1 MIYIIALLLA
11 LSGVGCTHQD
21 FKTQKSADSVLVDTT
36 MQADSVT
43 KYQNKDSLKDSL
55 NFDSLYTKSSSEAE
69 KVYFAI
75 LKWSDFYKV
84 PKELLFGI
92 AWKET
97 TWLGKNDSNYTLSN
111 RIIQNNNYCHGTMQV
126 IWSTAVNI
134 GKIYDIP
141 VKDVKTL
148 RQDISLNVR
157 LAAAL
162 IDYLRKGNNDPYTI
176 LVNYNGHP
184 QHKYNYASSVL
195 NYITKTYNVSTGD
208 LKKILNNK

>member
-1 MIYIIALLLA
+1 
-11 LSGVGCTHQD
+11 
-21 FKTQKSADSVLVDTT
+21 
-36 MQADSVT
+36 
-43 KYQNKDSLKDSL
+43 
-55 NFDSLYTKSSSEAE
+55 
-69 KVYFAI
+69 
-75 LKWSDFYKV
+75 
-84 PKELLFGI
+84 
-92 AWKET
+92 
-97 TWLGKNDSNYTLSN
+97 
-111 RIIQNNNYCHGTMQV
+111 MQV

-162 IDYLRKGNNDPYTI
+162 IDYLRKSNNDPYTI
-176 LVNYNGHP
+176 LVNCNGHP